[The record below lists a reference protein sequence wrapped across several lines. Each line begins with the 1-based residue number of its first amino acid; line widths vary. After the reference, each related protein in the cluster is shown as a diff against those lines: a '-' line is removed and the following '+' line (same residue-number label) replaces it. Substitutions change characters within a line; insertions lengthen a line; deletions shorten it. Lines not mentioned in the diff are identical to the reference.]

1 MTAQPETPS
10 DIPVET
16 VDYLVFLEIDGRD
29 VPHFEPVAA
38 NDDDRARACALD
50 LLRARCDASEAMIYR
65 GDLLLAV
72 LDRSS
77 LEGGGAF

>member
-1 MTAQPETPS
+1 MTAQLETLS
-10 DIPVET
+10 NIPVET
-16 VDYLVFLEIDGRD
+16 LDYLVFLEIDGRG

-38 NDDDRARACALD
+38 KDDDQARACALN
-50 LLRARCDASEAMIYR
+50 LLRARRDASEAMIYR

-77 LEGGGAF
+77 LQGGGEL